1 MKLGSRD
8 VAGWLVSATLL
19 LGLLIVGKPLLVP
32 MVFAVLL
39 WGILNALTRAL
50 HRLKLPI
57 WLSWIVSLLLI
68 SGTVYFTILVI
79 VNESTDL
86 AQRAPVYATKL
97 VQLVTSWLAFLRLG
111 PIQSLNELVSK
122 SDAAGLLGVAAV
134 SVGSFI
140 FSLTEIAIYVGFLLA
155 EQKHLPVKFA
165 QLRTSTA
172 GQHERK
178 EVFQAIS
185 HQVQSYLGVC
195 TVMSAAMAGVT
206 YAMLAFLGVDFA
218 GLWALVMFLLTYI
231 PTIGAVGVVFP
242 ALMALLQFGTFGA
255 PLIILVVLSIA
266 HFVLT
271 NVVETVMLR
280 RTLNLSPFA
289 IIFSL
294 TFWGLV
300 WGVAGLFLAV
310 PMTGAIAIVCE
321 HIDGLK
327 WVAILVAAP
336 KTRHHAH

>member
-1 MKLGSRD
+1 MTLGSRD
-8 VAGWLVSATLL
+8 VAGWLVSAALL

-32 MVFAVLL
+32 LVFAVLL
-39 WGILNALTRAL
+39 WGILNALTREL
-50 HRLKLPI
+50 HSFKLPI
-57 WLSWIVSLLLI
+57 WLCWIVSLLLI
-68 SGTVYFTILVI
+68 SGAIYFVI
-79 VNESTDL
+79 QVMVNESAVL
-86 AQRAPVYATKL
+86 EERAPLYAKKL
-97 VQLVTSWLAFLRLG
+97 MQLVTEGLAFFRLG
-111 PIQSLNELVSK
+111 SLASLNELVSK
-122 SDAAGLLGVAAV
+122 SDAAGYLGVAAV
-134 SVGSFI
+134 SIGNFALG
-140 FSLTEIAIYVGFLLA
+140 LTEIVIYVGFLLA
-155 EQKHLPVKFA
+155 EQKHLPAKFA

-178 EVFQAIS
+178 QVFQAIS
-185 HQVQSYLGVC
+185 HQVQTYLGVC
-195 TVMSAAMAGVT
+195 TVMSGAMAGVT
-206 YAMLAFLGVDFA
+206 YALLAILGVDFA
-218 GLWALVMFLLTYI
+218 GVWALVMFLLTYI

-242 ALMALLQFGTFGA
+242 ALMALLQFGTVGA
-255 PLIILVVLSIA
+255 PLIILIVLSIA

-300 WGVAGLFLAV
+300 WGAAGLFLAV
-310 PMTGAIAIVCE
+310 PMTGAIAIICE

-336 KTRHHAH
+336 RTRHHTH